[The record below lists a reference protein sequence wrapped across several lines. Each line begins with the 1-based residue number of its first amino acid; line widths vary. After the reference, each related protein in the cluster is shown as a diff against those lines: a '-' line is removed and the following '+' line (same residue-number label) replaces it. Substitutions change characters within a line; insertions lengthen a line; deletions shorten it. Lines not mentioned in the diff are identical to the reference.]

1 MQEIKHAQRK
11 RNMASLPSRASN
23 RILDQKME
31 CAKWFSETRILI
43 PWKSTSMMGWLRKNK
58 TVSVRSFLSD
68 TKIPPKTL
76 KHLENIQ
83 HIPKVSQKV
92 SQKYT
97 PSNYPL
103 RVGGWN
109 FVEKQGVP
117 PKKGLYKMKSLGG
130 HPTTKSEH
138 RQTYVGTNFQEISRN
153 PGLQNQNLAVRKS
166 SCFFMFF
173 TFASKMHIDV
183 KWGWF
188 CREVIL

>member
-1 MQEIKHAQRK
+1 MQVP
-11 RNMASLPSRASN
+11 NDSPSVNCCDLNHSAPFPIN
-23 RILDQKME
+23 
-31 CAKWFSETRILI
+31 C
-43 PWKSTSMMGWLRKNK
+43 STTTNQI
-58 TVSVRSFLSD
+58 SF
-68 TKIPPKTL
+68 
-76 KHLENIQ
+76 HLQVEHFVNIQ
-83 HIPKVSQKV
+83 RLSMVKQSILFYP
-92 SQKYT
+92 
-97 PSNYPL
+97 PSYYPL

-173 TFASKMHIDV
+173 TFASKTHIDV
-183 KWGWF
+183 KWG
-188 CREVIL
+188 

>member
-1 MQEIKHAQRK
+1 
-11 RNMASLPSRASN
+11 
-23 RILDQKME
+23 ME
-31 CAKWFSETRILI
+31 K
-43 PWKSTSMMGWLRKNK
+43 
-58 TVSVRSFLSD
+58 
-68 TKIPPKTL
+68 
-76 KHLENIQ
+76 LE
-83 HIPKVSQKV
+83 KD
-92 SQKYT
+92 T

-183 KWGWF
+183 KWG
-188 CREVIL
+188 

>member
-1 MQEIKHAQRK
+1 MSACAHSLLIVALYYYQPQYLLINPKKKYGHVTAGFTSEHSQPWFIEVSAYQYLPWPNYSPYTNISHLPHKHAGWKTTFLLTWDRF
-11 RNMASLPSRASN
+11 RWHSFIFHPPS
-23 RILDQKME
+23 
-31 CAKWFSETRILI
+31 
-43 PWKSTSMMGWLRKNK
+43 
-58 TVSVRSFLSD
+58 
-68 TKIPPKTL
+68 
-76 KHLENIQ
+76 
-83 HIPKVSQKV
+83 
-92 SQKYT
+92 Y
-97 PSNYPL
+97 YPL

-173 TFASKMHIDV
+173 TFASKTHIDV